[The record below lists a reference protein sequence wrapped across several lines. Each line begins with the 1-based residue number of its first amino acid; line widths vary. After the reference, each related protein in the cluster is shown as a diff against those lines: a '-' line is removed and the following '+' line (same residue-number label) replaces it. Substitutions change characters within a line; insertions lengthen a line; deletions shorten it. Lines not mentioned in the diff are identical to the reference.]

1 MVRRIIGSIA
11 MLLIGALPAG
21 AASITIGG
29 LVVNDQGQFSN
40 VVGATTV
47 DFNALV
53 NGTQD
58 FVTGIA
64 SYDDVNIFSCACSTT
79 GDLLD
84 DTTKGARALAASS
97 YAINFSSP
105 ISYFGFYWGS
115 PDSDNVVTFFNGATN
130 LGSFTG
136 ANLNSMF
143 GVGFGTSNAAY
154 INFAVGPGDLPATRV
169 VFQGVQFPFETD
181 NHAFQAVSA
190 VPEPTMLLLVG
201 TGGLGLLARR
211 RSKRGA

>member
-11 MLLIGALPAG
+11 LLLIGALPAG
-21 AASITIGG
+21 AVTITIGG
-29 LVVNDQGQFSN
+29 LVVNDQGQFST
-40 VVGATTV
+40 VPGATTV
-47 DFNALV
+47 DFNALS

-64 SYDDVNIFSCACSTT
+64 GYDDVNIFSCACSTT

-84 DTTKGARALAASS
+84 DTTKGARALSGSS

-130 LGSFTG
+130 LGSFSG

-181 NHAFQAVSA
+181 NHAYQAA
-190 VPEPTMLLLVG
+190 PVPEPTSLLLLA